1 MKKTLF
7 TNGCSW
13 TWGGSLEEYWET
25 EEDRLKL
32 VWPHHLGNLLGVNN
46 VVNLSLLCGSN
57 QRIVRTTLNWLL
69 SKTSEELTNT
79 IAIIQWTELSRYE
92 YYVPKYDDPTEN
104 IEDRWLLN
112 KIDIVTTPWDASK
125 NYNKNNNSFFMLNS
139 DERDK
144 RIKITPDDF
153 LYNKERLKRHTSIES
168 VYSLVTCCQT
178 LSSLFNTFGVEY
190 YFWEFL
196 EGAGLFRNTPSA
208 VKNLHKNYN
217 WVFVTNYESLFRSPT
232 VSDKNKYDHHP
243 SLHGHKQIAE
253 NIYKQ
258 IKNTYND

>member
-13 TWGGSLEEYWET
+13 SWGGSLEEYWET

-32 VWPHHLGNLLGVNN
+32 VWPHHLGNLLGIDN

-69 SKTSEELTNT
+69 SKTPEELKNT
-79 IAIIQWTELSRYE
+79 IAIIQWTESSRYE

-104 IEDRWLLN
+104 IEGRWLLN
-112 KIDIVTTPWDASK
+112 KIGVVTTPWDASE

-139 DERDK
+139 NEKDK
-144 RIKITPDDF
+144 RIKITPNDF
-153 LYNKERLKRHTSIES
+153 LYNEERLKRHTNIES
-168 VYSLVTCCQT
+168 VYSLVVCCQT

-196 EGAGLFRNTPSA
+196 EGTGLFRNAPPA
-208 VKNLHKNYN
+208 IKNLHKNYN
-217 WVFVTNYESLFRSPT
+217 WIYVTNYESLFRSPI

-243 SLHGHKQIAE
+243 SLVGHKQIAE

-258 IKNTYND
+258 IKNTHDD